1 MLAVLFEMDGRLWG
15 ADALLIETVIPAV
28 RLRPVQ
34 GAPDWIAGAFNYK
47 GMVVPAAD
55 LSAIVCSRPSE
66 RVFSTRYMLVK
77 MSAGGREGLVA
88 LVAERVT
95 GVAEIDDAEIGPSAG
110 NSFAGGVFSAGGRIA
125 QIVEIDRLACSEA
138 AAEILGLF
146 YP

>member
-15 ADALLIETVIPAV
+15 ADARLIETVIPAV

-34 GAPDWIAGAFNYK
+34 GAPEWVAGAFNYM
-47 GMVVPAAD
+47 GMAVPAAD
-55 LSAIVCSRPSE
+55 LSTIVCSRPSE
-66 RVFSTRYMLVK
+66 RIFSTRYMLVK
-77 MSAGGREGLVA
+77 MSVGGREGLVA
-88 LVAERVT
+88 LIAERVT
-95 GVAEIDDAEIGPSAG
+95 GVAEIDDAEIGPSSG

-125 QIVEIDRLACSEA
+125 QIVEIDRLARSEA

>member
-1 MLAVLFEMDGRLWG
+1 
-15 ADALLIETVIPAV
+15 
-28 RLRPVQ
+28 
-34 GAPDWIAGAFNYK
+34 
-47 GMVVPAAD
+47 
-55 LSAIVCSRPSE
+55 
-66 RVFSTRYMLVK
+66 MLVK

-125 QIVEIDRLACSEA
+125 QIVEIDRLARSEA